1 MTGTICPV
9 TEGMADAALCQTQR
23 APRERGQRA
32 RTLSRCIGGLF
43 VSTSASSEEWIAL
56 TIARDGSWGT
66 ASHVSQANAISSA
79 ITNCRMMA
87 EHDSD
92 CGSLRTTV
100 KGVWSLA
107 LLCGTYNV
115 LATGETLA
123 DATLSIR
130 RRVSQLRSS
139 YDQHMPQCQHIVTV
153 QPNGVARGRLRPGF
167 VTAGS
172 SR

>member
-1 MTGTICPV
+1 
-9 TEGMADAALCQTQR
+9 MAYLVNCGVPHVRSLIARVVFVATLALAFLPTR
-23 APRERGQRA
+23 
-32 RTLSRCIGGLF
+32 
-43 VSTSASSEEWIAL
+43 ASSEEWVAL

-66 ASHVSQANAISSA
+66 ASHYSLASAISLA

-87 EHDSD
+87 DHGND

-107 LLCGTYNV
+107 LLCGAYNV
-115 LATGETLA
+115 LVTGETLA
-123 DATLSIR
+123 DATISAR
-130 RRVSQLRSS
+130 RRVAELRSS

-167 VTAGS
+167 VTAAS
-172 SR
+172 AR